1 MLIHAQD
8 PAALKERSL
17 RCPCSTKLKALDAI
31 KNGPK
36 GCMRPDISRTF
47 SEKTERVMI
56 GRDHKCDVAVDDDK
70 RVSREHARI
79 DSLKDGRVVFLDLGS
94 SHGSKVN
101 GKTVSGRV
109 FLNAGDVVHVGKTDM
124 VFTVIPSGT
133 ANPLR

>member
-1 MLIHAQD
+1 M
-8 PAALKERSL
+8 
-17 RCPCSTKLKALDAI
+17 KALDAI
-31 KNGPK
+31 KNGSGK
-36 GCMRPDISRTF
+36 RVYEAWTSLKY
-47 SEKTERVMI
+47 SKEKTERVMI

-109 FLNAGDVVHVGKTDM
+109 FLHAGDVVHVGKTDM

>member
-1 MLIHAQD
+1 M
-8 PAALKERSL
+8 
-17 RCPCSTKLKALDAI
+17 
-31 KNGPK
+31 
-36 GCMRPDISRTF
+36 
-47 SEKTERVMI
+47 
-56 GRDHKCDVAVDDDK
+56 
-70 RVSREHARI
+70 
-79 DSLKDGRVVFLDLGS
+79 FLDLGS

>member
-1 MLIHAQD
+1 
-8 PAALKERSL
+8 
-17 RCPCSTKLKALDAI
+17 
-31 KNGPK
+31 
-36 GCMRPDISRTF
+36 
-47 SEKTERVMI
+47 MI

-79 DSLKDGRVVFLDLGS
+79 ESLKDGRVVFLDLGS

-101 GKTVSGRV
+101 GKT
-109 FLNAGDVVHVGKTDM
+109 DM